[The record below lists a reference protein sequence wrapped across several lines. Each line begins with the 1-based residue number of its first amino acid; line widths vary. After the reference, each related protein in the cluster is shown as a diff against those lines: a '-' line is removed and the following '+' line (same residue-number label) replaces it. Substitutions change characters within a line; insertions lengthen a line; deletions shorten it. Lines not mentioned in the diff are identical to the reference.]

1 MGPAR
6 TRWAAAGALALG
18 ILALAPASAGGL
30 DLDLYARLLQR
41 YSRSVPDIAGTRV
54 DYAGLRLSDA
64 WRRLVSGL
72 AADHPERLEGRKA
85 RLAYWIDVY
94 NILAIDLVVRG
105 RPAHSIR
112 DLGSWWRPVWKQSAG
127 TVGGRQVSLDHVEHG
142 ILRPMGDPRVH
153 GAIVCASLSCPPL
166 AREPYRPQTLD
177 AQLDAN
183 MRRFLADPRKGL
195 RIDRDKDVI
204 WLSRIFD
211 WFAADFAPSGGV
223 LAFVRRYAPAQEAAW
238 IQGHGGDA
246 RVRFLP
252 YDWTLNALPASPSSP

>member
-1 MGPAR
+1 MRP
-6 TRWAAAGALALG
+6 AGARQVV
-18 ILALAPASAGGL
+18 AGGL
-30 DLDLYARLLQR
+30 ALLVLALVPASVRGLDLNLYARLLQR
-41 YSRSVPDIAGTRV
+41 YTRSVPDIAGTRV
-54 DYAGLRLSDA
+54 DYAGLRRSDE

-72 AADHPERLEGRKA
+72 ASDHPERLEGRNA

-105 RPAHSIR
+105 RPPHSIR

-127 TVGGRQVSLDHVEHG
+127 TVGGREVSLDDVENG
-142 ILRPMGDPRVH
+142 ILRPVGDPRVH
-153 GAIVCASLSCPPL
+153 GAIVCTSLSCPPL
-166 AREPYRPQTLD
+166 AREPYRPNTLD

-183 MRRFLADPRKGL
+183 MRRFLADRRKGL
-195 RIDRDKDVI
+195 RIDRDEGVV

-223 LAFVRRYAPAQEAAW
+223 LAFVRRYAPADEAVW
-238 IQGHGGDA
+238 IEAHGAHA

-252 YDWTLNALPASPSSP
+252 YDWALNALSAGTPPS